1 MLLNF
6 TYVYVRSQIGLD
18 QQNHNFARASRFF
31 NFCIFLYY
39 CCSNATVKLPSF
51 TFYGGREHKTD
62 NSFPFLFQNLRLIS
76 TDATNV
82 KKFLEKL
89 NWFRRY
95 SFLKCPYVSKNSN
108 KMAGNS
114 KIKA

>member
-1 MLLNF
+1 MM
-6 TYVYVRSQIGLD
+6 TATATRGAKKTIDLD

-62 NSFPFLFQNLRLIS
+62 NSFPFLFQNLGLIS
-76 TDATNV
+76 TDAFLATHVNV
-82 KKFLEKL
+82 
-89 NWFRRY
+89 R
-95 SFLKCPYVSKNSN
+95 
-108 KMAGNS
+108 
-114 KIKA
+114 KI